1 VLQLTQGQCFPQQ
14 TAELLMGLLEQQH
27 QQLSSGTH
35 DANPAAVTDSD
46 TPAAAADAEAEGEVM
61 EPPEQ
66 LLQMLDLTAALPGS
80 NTSSGGTDAAAG
92 EAQAAASA
100 AATAAA
106 LQRNH
111 QQALQQ
117 FGGVLKQVTNS
128 PACGAAVWGLLGRWN
143 ALQGQH
149 LSNQEA
155 RLKQVRR
162 SEYHGRRVGGLTA
175 IRTVPFG
182 FGGLL

>member
-1 VLQLTQGQCFPQQ
+1 
-14 TAELLMGLLEQQH
+14 MGLLEQQH
-27 QQLSSGTH
+27 QQLSSGTR
-35 DANPAAVTDSD
+35 DANPAAATASD
-46 TPAAAADAEAEGEVM
+46 TPAAAADPEAEDGEAM
-61 EPPEQ
+61 DPPEQ
-66 LLQMLDLTAALPGS
+66 LLQMLDLTASLPGGS
-80 NTSSGGTDAAAG
+80 NTSGGADAAAV

-100 AATAAA
+100 AATSAA

-128 PACGAAVWGLLGRWN
+128 PACGAAVWGLLGRWY

-155 RLKQVRR
+155 RLKQVGL
-162 SEYHGRRVGGLTA
+162 SATGGWLGGLIAIRRVSSGY
-175 IRTVPFG
+175 
-182 FGGLL
+182 